1 MNIFSPQPSGLS
13 PQVSSAL
20 DLTIA
25 IPARNE
31 ERNLPDCLRA
41 IGRDFAKRIVLLDSG
56 STDRTCEIAREH
68 GADVLEFRWNGQFP
82 KKRNWFLREHRPET
96 KWVLFLDADEYL
108 TPEFKEEVRRV
119 LPTTTHAGFWLHYSI
134 YFLGRKLKGGY
145 PLDKLAMFRTGAGE
159 YERIAEDHWSDLDM
173 EVHEHPVL
181 EGTVGKIRARIDHQ
195 DMRGT
200 SYYVWK
206 HNEYSS
212 WEAARFLRYAGDAAT
227 RAQWTWKQK
236 LKYRLMQT
244 PFIGV
249 AYFFGSYVLMGG
261 FRDGFT
267 GLAFAI
273 MKMSYFT
280 QVFCKLEEGAPGPK
294 RPPSS

>member
-1 MNIFSPQPSGLS
+1 MRSGICR
-13 PQVSSAL
+13 
-20 DLTIA
+20 IA
-25 IPARNE
+25 CGRSGGI
-31 ERNLPDCLRA
+31 LRST
-41 IGRDFAKRIVLLDSG
+41 IVLLDSG

-82 KKRNWFLREHRPET
+82 KKRNWFLREHTPKT

-108 TPEFKEEVRRV
+108 TQEFKDEMRRV
-119 LPTTTHAGFWLHYSI
+119 LPGTRHAGFWLCYSI

-145 PLDKLAMFRTGAGE
+145 PLEKLALFRVGSGE
-159 YERIAEDHWSDLDM
+159 YERIEEDHWSDLDM

-181 EGTVGKIRARIDHQ
+181 EGTVGENTQRASTIRTCGARPI
-195 DMRGT
+195 M
-200 SYYVWK
+200 SWK

-212 WEAARFLRYAGDAAT
+212 WEAARFLRYSGDAAI
-227 RAQWTWKQK
+227 RSNWTWKQK

-249 AYFFGSYVLMGG
+249 VYFFGSYVLMGG

-273 MKMSYFT
+273 LKMSYFT
-280 QVFCKLEEGAPGPK
+280 QVYCKLREGERPK
-294 RPPSS
+294 AARDEGRIGEG

>member
-1 MNIFSPQPSGLS
+1 MSMEQ
-13 PQVSSAL
+13 L

-31 ERNLPDCLRA
+31 ERNLPDCLKA

-68 GADVLEFRWNGQFP
+68 GVEVLEFRWDGQFP
-82 KKRNWFLREHRPET
+82 KKRNWFLREHAPKT
-96 KWVLFLDADEYL
+96 KWVLFIDADEYL
-108 TPEFKEEVRRV
+108 TPDFKEEVRRV
-119 LPTTTHAGFWLHYSI
+119 LPTTPHAGFWLHYSI

-145 PLDKLAMFRTGAGE
+145 PLDKLALFRVGAGE

-181 EGTVGKIRARIDHQ
+181 EGTVGKIRSRIDHQ

-212 WEAARFLRYAGDAAT
+212 WEAARFLRYVGDPSI
-227 RAQWTWKQK
+227 RAKWTWKQK

-273 MKMSYFT
+273 LKMSYFT
-280 QVFCKLEEGAPGPK
+280 QVYCKLKEGETGQRSDKLATD
-294 RPPSS
+294 

>member
-1 MNIFSPQPSGLS
+1 MSTSSPQPSGLS
-13 PQVSSAL
+13 SQPSSVL

-41 IGRDFAKRIVLLDSG
+41 IGQDFAKHVVLLDSG
-56 STDRTCEIAREH
+56 STDRTGEIAREH
-68 GADVLEFRWNGQFP
+68 GVEVVEFRWNGQFP
-82 KKRNWFLREHRPET
+82 KKRNWFLREHTPKT

-108 TPEFKEEVRRV
+108 TPDFKEEVRRV
-119 LPTTTHAGFWLHYSI
+119 LPATKHAGFWLHYSI
-134 YFLGRKLKGGY
+134 YFLGKKLKGGY
-145 PLDKLAMFRTGAGE
+145 PLDKLALFRVGAGE
-159 YERIAEDHWSDLDM
+159 YERIEEDHWSDLDM

-181 EGTVGKIRARIDHQ
+181 EGSVGKIRARIDHQ

-212 WEAARFLRYAGDAAT
+212 WEAARFLRYAGDPAT
-227 RAQWTWKQK
+227 RAHWTWKQK

-244 PFIGV
+244 PFIGIV
-249 AYFFGSYVLMGG
+249 YFFGSFVLMGG

-273 MKMSYFT
+273 LKMSYFT
-280 QVFCKLEEGAPGPK
+280 QVYCKLREGERAAQSREG
-294 RPPSS
+294 

>member
-1 MNIFSPQPSGLS
+1 M
-13 PQVSSAL
+13 
-20 DLTIA
+20 
-25 IPARNE
+25 
-31 ERNLPDCLRA
+31 PDCLRA
-41 IGRDFAKRIVLLDSG
+41 IGKNFAKYVVLLDSG

-68 GADVLEFRWNGQFP
+68 GAEVLDFRWSGQFP
-82 KKRNWFLREHRPET
+82 KKRNWFLREHTPKT
-96 KWVLFLDADEYL
+96 TWVLFIDADEYL

-119 LPTTTHAGFWLHYSI
+119 LPRSKHAGFWLHYSI
-134 YFLGRKLKGGY
+134 YFLGNKLKGGC
-145 PLDKLAMFRTGAGE
+145 PLDKLALFRVGAGE
-159 YERIAEDHWSDLDM
+159 YEKIEEDHWSDLDM

-181 EGTVGKIRARIDHQ
+181 EGSVGKIRARIDHQ

-212 WEAARFLRYAGDAAT
+212 WEAARFLRYAGDPT
-227 RAQWTWKQK
+227 IRAHWTWKQK

-244 PFIGV
+244 PFIGIV
-249 AYFFGSYVLMGG
+249 YFFGSYVLMGG

-273 MKMSYFT
+273 LKMSYFT
-280 QVFCKLEEGAPGPK
+280 QVYCKLKEGERAAESREG
-294 RPPSS
+294 